1 MPSITKVGFWVFCF
15 VFLWERLRGAEG
27 RCSPADPA
35 GAQHPVRALQERVQ
49 AGRGCAA
56 WEQGNKETHVIALQ
70 RATNSPENMVS
81 VFLKPLNPPSGPLR
95 ALHLVL
101 SSILPISWWLEA
113 DLLPPDLPVLVQVSP
128 NSSVQ
133 SQTLRLTVRT
143 VRSLPFRLHTLHR
156 WAMKHHGNL
165 SSLVHTKQGN
175 RVYIH
180 LGEDPTL
187 PAVCQLQSS
196 FLFPNYMT
204 SDLQPQTVKGCSYP
218 RESEASPEVHVIR
231 LRSAGPGIS
240 GSLQADVTVSLVPP
254 VATSEPHKVVLIL
267 SSSVPVNWVITA
279 TGVRGHV
286 SVHSSNSVSLPFQP
300 EPNVTMSSRLLS
312 EPPAG
317 SDPLVWAAESG
328 YTNVRSYTE
337 AELAN
342 RFVIQLAEGG
352 TNQERLPVVNCDG
365 GLLSVTV
372 DQQKLKSLSLP
383 AVAMTLRDQRCQA
396 VSNGSH
402 FLLALPIIFCRT
414 EGILQE
420 QPRGVLYKNTLLL
433 WRVQPQSVAA
443 HEENRKSRPSFSVHI
458 SCFATSPSKSAA
470 NDDNVTLPL
479 IGRFARGAR
488 QGPESAPAP
497 HHLPVPILTSGPAL
511 QLGLFV
517 TDSYEQTWTGPCVI
531 TADHRVFVEISAN
544 ASLADVVQVESCFV
558 SPQSDPKKSPFWT
571 VVSDGCSS
579 DPSVRLGAKAG
590 GDEDEDAYA
599 EEEEDVGREEDRN
612 GHSGR
617 RFSPIDNGSP
627 NVGDSEKAQ
636 LLRFSFV
643 LRPVYNESMQFVH
656 CSLRLCLSDS
666 AREET
671 TQEASSCQ
679 SGVLIPP
686 LVPGS
691 SRHQC
696 EIRNLS
702 RPMVVTRPISLL
714 VTKLEPSAGQRTKS
728 LSPESSRFVLH
739 EGLLMGIVFAAFLV
753 GVSLMGG
760 LWCIHTY
767 TGGHPESFRNAHLT
781 NQTQEGCNNRTPPFL
796 SDQSSSSV

>member
-1 MPSITKVGFWVFCF
+1 MPSLTKVGFEVFCF
-15 VFLWERLRGAEG
+15 VFLFERLRGAEG

-35 GAQHPVRALQERVQ
+35 GAQHPVRALLERVQ
-49 AGRGCAA
+49 GGRGCAA
-56 WEQGNKETHVIALQ
+56 REQGNKETHVIALQ
-70 RATNSPENMVS
+70 RATNSPENMVT

-113 DLLPPDLPVLVQVSP
+113 ELLPPDLPVLVQVSP

-133 SQTLRLTVRT
+133 SQTLRLSVQTVG
-143 VRSLPFRLHTLHR
+143 SLPFRLHTLHR

-204 SDLQPQTVKGCSYP
+204 SDLQPQTVKGRSCP

-231 LRSAGPGIS
+231 LRSAGPRIR
-240 GSLQADVTVSLVPP
+240 GSLQADVTVSLLPP

-267 SSSVPVNWVITA
+267 SCSVPVNWVITA
-279 TGVRGHV
+279 PGVRGHV
-286 SVHSSNSVSLPFQP
+286 SVHSSNSVSLPFPP

-317 SDPLVWAAESG
+317 SDPLVWATESG
-328 YTNVRSYTE
+328 YTDFRSYTE

-342 RFVIQLAEGG
+342 RFVIQLAEGR

-402 FLLALPIIFCRT
+402 FLLALPIIFCGT

-420 QPRGVLYKNTLLL
+420 QPRGVLYKNMLLL
-433 WRVQPQSVAA
+433 WSVQPQSVAA
-443 HEENRKSRPSFSVHI
+443 HGENRKSGLSFSVHI
-458 SCFATSPSKSAA
+458 SCFATSPSRSAA

-488 QGPESAPAP
+488 RGPESAPAP

-511 QLGLFV
+511 QLRLFV
-517 TDSYEQTWTGPCVI
+517 TDGYEQTWTGPRVI
-531 TADHRVFVEISAN
+531 AADHRIFVEISAK
-544 ASLADVVQVESCFV
+544 ASFADVVQVESCFV

-590 GDEDEDAYA
+590 GDENEDAYG
-599 EEEEDVGREEDRN
+599 EEEEDVGRDGDGN

-617 RFSPIDNGSP
+617 RFSAIDNGSP
-627 NVGDSEKAQ
+627 NVGDSEKTH
-636 LLRFSFV
+636 LLRFSFI

-656 CSLRLCLSDS
+656 CSLLLCLSDS
-666 AREET
+666 ARVET
-671 TQEASSCQ
+671 TQEANSCQ
-679 SGVLIPP
+679 SGVPIPP

-702 RPMVVTRPISLL
+702 RPMVVTRPISSL

-728 LSPESSRFVLH
+728 LSPESCR
-739 EGLLMGIVFAAFLV
+739 G
-753 GVSLMGG
+753 
-760 LWCIHTY
+760 Y
-767 TGGHPESFRNAHLT
+767 PESSRNAHLP
-781 NQTQEGCNNRTPPFL
+781 NQTQAGCNNRTPPLL

>member
-1 MPSITKVGFWVFCF
+1 MPSLTKVGFGVFCF

-35 GAQHPVRALQERVQ
+35 GAQHPVRALLERVQ

-56 WEQGNKETHVIALQ
+56 REQGNKETHVIALQ
-70 RATNSPENMVS
+70 RATNSPENMVT

-101 SSILPISWWLEA
+101 SSILPVSWWLEA
-113 DLLPPDLPVLVQVSP
+113 ELLPPDFPVLVQVSP

-133 SQTLRLTVRT
+133 SQNLRLSVQTVP
-143 VRSLPFRLHTLHR
+143 SLPFRLHTLHR

-165 SSLVHTKQGN
+165 SSLVHAKQGN

-218 RESEASPEVHVIR
+218 RGSEASPEVHVIR
-231 LRSAGPGIS
+231 LRSTGSWIR
-240 GSLQADVTVSLVPP
+240 GSLQGNVTVSLVPP
-254 VATSEPHKVVLIL
+254 VATSEPHEVILVL
-267 SSSVPVNWVITA
+267 SSSVPVTWVITA
-279 TGVRGHV
+279 TEIRGHV
-286 SVHSSNSVSLPFQP
+286 SVHSSNSVSLPFPP

-312 EPPAG
+312 EPSAG
-317 SDPLVWAAESG
+317 SGPLVWATESG
-328 YTNVRSYTE
+328 YTDIRSYTE

-342 RFVIQLAEGG
+342 RFVIQLAESG
-352 TNQERLPVVNCDG
+352 TIQERLPVVNCDG

-396 VSNGSH
+396 MSNGSH
-402 FLLALPIIFCRT
+402 FLLALPIIFCGT

-420 QPRGVLYKNTLLL
+420 QPRGVLYKNMLLL
-433 WRVQPQSVAA
+433 WRAQPQSVAA
-443 HEENRKSRPSFSVHI
+443 HGENRTFGVHI
-458 SCFATSPSKSAA
+458 SCFATSPSKSAPD
-470 NDDNVTLPL
+470 DDNVTLPL

-488 QGPESAPAP
+488 RGPESAPTP
-497 HHLPVPILTSGPAL
+497 HHLLVPVLTSGPAL
-511 QLGLFV
+511 QLRLFV
-517 TDSYEQTWTGPCVI
+517 TDSYKRTWTGPCVI
-531 TADHRVFVEISAN
+531 TADHRVFVEISAK
-544 ASLADVVQVESCFV
+544 ASLTDAVQVESCFV

-571 VVSDGCSS
+571 VISGGCSS
-579 DPSVRLGAKAG
+579 DPSVRLVVKAG
-590 GDEDEDAYA
+590 GDEDEDAYG
-599 EEEEDVGREEDRN
+599 EEEEDVGREGDKNDR
-612 GHSGR
+612 SGR
-617 RFSPIDNGSP
+617 RFSATDDGSP
-627 NVGDSEKAQ
+627 NVGDSEKTQ

-656 CSLRLCLSDS
+656 CSLLLCLPDR
-666 AREET
+666 AEEET
-671 TQEASSCQ
+671 TQEANSCQ
-679 SGVLIPP
+679 SGVPIPP

-702 RPMVVTRPISLL
+702 RPMVVTRPISSL
-714 VTKLEPSAGQRTKS
+714 VTKLEPTAGERTKS

-760 LWCIHTY
+760 LWCIYTY